1 MTPSYAQQ
9 PDAAAEMKLC
19 AVVALCCLCLV
30 AGQQERQRRRIKK
43 KIIVQAEEPRVEE
56 ASERLQETDT
66 QISDV
71 ANKPKEP
78 RG

>member
-1 MTPSYAQQ
+1 
-9 PDAAAEMKLC
+9 MKLL
-19 AVVALCCLCLV
+19 VVALCCLCLV

-56 ASERLQETDT
+56 ASERLQEADT

>member
-9 PDAAAEMKLC
+9 PDTAEMKLC

-30 AGQQERQRRRIKK
+30 TGQQERQRRRIKK

>member
-9 PDAAAEMKLC
+9 PDTAAEMKLC

-56 ASERLQETDT
+56 VSERLQETDT